1 MILNH
6 IVLYYFIAHRI
17 LYLTGLFIH
26 IDHLLI
32 ISMTEVH
39 NKILHCDLSNFE
51 KSVIFWILIFY
62 HVISHHVT
70 SCQRA
75 IVWFRF
81 TLAAASTIHE
91 KSLWAV
97 MHTPLQFFVAN
108 PSGQLKI

>member
-1 MILNH
+1 MNM
-6 IVLYYFIAHRI
+6 Y
-17 LYLTGLFIH
+17 
-26 IDHLLI
+26 HLLI

-39 NKILHCDLSNFE
+39 NKILHFDLSNFE
-51 KSVIFWILIFY
+51 KSITFWILIFY

-108 PSGQLKI
+108 PSGQ

>member
-1 MILNH
+1 MNM
-6 IVLYYFIAHRI
+6 Y
-17 LYLTGLFIH
+17 
-26 IDHLLI
+26 HLLI
-32 ISMTEVH
+32 ISMTEIH
-39 NKILHCDLSNFE
+39 NKILHFDLSNFE
-51 KSVIFWILIFY
+51 KSIIFWILIFY